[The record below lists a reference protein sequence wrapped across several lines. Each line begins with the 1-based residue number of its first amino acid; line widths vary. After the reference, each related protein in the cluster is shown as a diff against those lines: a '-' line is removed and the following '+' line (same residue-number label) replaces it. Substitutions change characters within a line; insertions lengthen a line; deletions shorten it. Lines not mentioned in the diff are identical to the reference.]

1 MTAYHGETEPMNYI
15 CDYFYNLTIMKTGRL
30 ILLTA
35 AALVMI
41 GMGSCG
47 NNKAIEMVTTE
58 SFGSFEG
65 KEISLFTLTN
75 KKGDAVKLTNYGAT
89 IVEINVPDRNG
100 EKANVTFGYD
110 NLEGYLGGD
119 PYFGKVVGQYA
130 NRIAK
135 GKFTLDS
142 VEYTLA
148 LNNGA
153 NSLHGGPTGWHSR
166 AWTAEV
172 LKNTD
177 FPAVKF
183 TYSKPDMEEGYPGN
197 VVAEVVYT
205 WTDENELI
213 MDYKVTT
220 DRRTVLNITN
230 HAYFNLH
237 GAGNGDILDH
247 EAVIRASAFT
257 PVDSTLIPTGEL
269 RPVEGTPF
277 DFRTPHLIGERIDEA
292 YDQLVLGGG
301 YDHNY
306 VLDNVE
312 QVDAEVYDP
321 STGRILQVIT
331 DQPGVQLYT
340 GNFLDGTQTG
350 RGGKVY
356 QYRSGFCLET
366 QHYPDSPNQA
376 SFPSVVLTPDEPFL
390 SSTTY
395 KFGVR

>member
-1 MTAYHGETEPMNYI
+1 
-15 CDYFYNLTIMKTGRL
+15 MKTGRI

-41 GMGSCG
+41 GMSSCG
-47 NNKAIEMVTTE
+47 NNKAKEMVTTE

-75 KKGDAVKLTNYGAT
+75 KKGDVVKLTNYGAS
-89 IVEINVPDRNG
+89 IVEINVPDRKG
-100 EKANVTFGYD
+100 ERANVTFGYD
-110 NLEGYLGGD
+110 NLEKYLAGD

-172 LKNTD
+172 LKDTD

-183 TYSKPDMEEGYPGN
+183 TYNKPDMEEGYPGN
-197 VVAEVVYT
+197 LVAEVAYT
-205 WTDENELI
+205 WTDEDELI

-247 EAVIRASAFT
+247 EALIRASAFT

-269 RPVEGTPF
+269 RAVEGTPF
-277 DFRTPHLIGERIDEA
+277 DFRTSHMIGERIDEA

-301 YDHNY
+301 YDHNF

-312 QVDAEVYDP
+312 DVDAEVYDP

-376 SFPSVVLTPDEPFL
+376 SFPSVILTPEEPFL

-395 KFGVR
+395 KFAVR

>member
-1 MTAYHGETEPMNYI
+1 LLIFLQKKE
-15 CDYFYNLTIMKTGRL
+15 MKRERL
-30 ILLTA
+30 VLLTA
-35 AALVMI
+35 VALAVI
-41 GMGSCG
+41 GLASCG
-47 NNKAIEMVTTE
+47 NNKAKEMVTTE
-58 SFGSFEG
+58 NFGTFEG
-65 KEISLFTLTN
+65 NEVSLFTLTN
-75 KKGDAVKLTNYGAT
+75 KKGDVIKLTNYGAA
-89 IVEINVPDRNG
+89 IVEINVPDRDGN
-100 EKANVTFGYD
+100 KANVTFGYETF
-110 NLEGYLGGD
+110 EGYLAGD
-119 PYFGKVVGQYA
+119 AYFGKVVGQYA
-130 NRIAK
+130 NRVAN
-135 GKFTLDS
+135 GKFTLDE

-148 LNNGA
+148 LNNGP

-205 WTDENELI
+205 WTDENEII

-220 DRRTVLNITN
+220 DRRTVINITN

-237 GAGNGDILDH
+237 GTGNGDILDH

-277 DFRTPHLIGERIDEA
+277 DFRTPHLIGERIGED
-292 YDQLVLGGG
+292 YDQLLLGGG

-306 VLDNVE
+306 VLDNLE
-312 QVDAEVYDP
+312 EVDAEVYDP
-321 STGRILQVIT
+321 STGRVIQVIT

-376 SFPSVVLTPDEPFL
+376 SFPSVILTPEEPFL

-395 KFGVR
+395 RFSVR

>member
-1 MTAYHGETEPMNYI
+1 
-15 CDYFYNLTIMKTGRL
+15 MKRERL

-35 AALVMI
+35 VALAVI
-41 GMGSCG
+41 GLGSCG
-47 NNKAIEMVTTE
+47 INKSKEMVTTE
-58 SFGSFEG
+58 NFGSFEE
-65 KEISLFTLTN
+65 KDVSLYTLKN
-75 KKGDAVKLTNYGAT
+75 KQGDIIKLTNYGAA
-89 IVEINVPDRNG
+89 IVEVNVPDRDGNR
-100 EKANVTFGYD
+100 ANVTFGYD
-110 NLEGYLGGD
+110 NFEGYMKGD

-130 NRIAK
+130 NRIAR

-148 LNNGA
+148 INNYPNA
-153 NSLHGGPTGWHSR
+153 LHGGPTGWHSR
-166 AWTAEV
+166 VWTAEV
-172 LKNTD
+172 LKGTD
-177 FPAVKF
+177 YPAVKF
-183 TYSKPDMEEGYPGN
+183 TYNKPDMEEGFPGN

-205 WTDENELI
+205 WTDANEII

-220 DRRTVLNITN
+220 DRRTVINITN

-237 GAGNGDILDH
+237 GAGVGDILDH
-247 EAVIRASAFT
+247 EAVIKASAFT

-277 DFRTPHLIGERIDEA
+277 DFRTPHLIGERIGEA
-292 YDQLVLGGG
+292 YDQLILGGG

-306 VLDNVE
+306 VLDNLE
-312 QVDAEVYDP
+312 EVDAEVYDP
-321 STGRILQVIT
+321 STGRVIQVMT

-366 QHYPDSPNQA
+366 QRYPDSPNQV
-376 SFPSVVLTPDEPFL
+376 SFPTVVLIPEEPFL
-390 SSTTY
+390 SSTTFR
-395 KFGVR
+395 FGVR

>member
-1 MTAYHGETEPMNYI
+1 
-15 CDYFYNLTIMKTGRL
+15 MKRERL

-35 AALVMI
+35 MALAVI
-41 GMGSCG
+41 GLGSCG
-47 NNKAIEMVTTE
+47 NNKAKEMVTTE
-58 SFGSFEG
+58 NFGSFEG
-65 KEISLFTLTN
+65 KDVSLYTLKN
-75 KKGDAVKLTNYGAT
+75 KQGDVIKLTNYGAA
-89 IVEINVPDRNG
+89 IVEITVPDRDGN
-100 EKANVTFGYD
+100 KANVTFGYD
-110 NLEGYLGGD
+110 NLEGYLKGD

-130 NRIAK
+130 NRIAR

-148 LNNGA
+148 INNA
-153 NSLHGGPTGWHSR
+153 PNALHGGPTGWHSR
-166 AWTAEV
+166 VWTAEV
-172 LKNTD
+172 LKGTD

-183 TYSKPDMEEGYPGN
+183 TYSKPDMEEGFPGN

-205 WTDENELI
+205 WTDANEII

-220 DRRTVLNITN
+220 DRRTVINITN

-237 GAGNGDILDH
+237 GTGVGDILDH

-277 DFRTPHLIGERIDEA
+277 DFRTPHLIGERIGDA
-292 YDQLVLGGG
+292 YDQLILGGG

-306 VLDNVE
+306 VLDNLE
-312 QVDAEVYDP
+312 EVDAEVYDP
-321 STGRILQVIT
+321 STGRVIQVIT

-366 QHYPDSPNQA
+366 QRYPDSPNQA
-376 SFPSVVLTPDEPFL
+376 SFPSVILTPEEPFL
-390 SSTTY
+390 SSTT
-395 KFGVR
+395 FRFSVR

>member
-1 MTAYHGETEPMNYI
+1 
-15 CDYFYNLTIMKTGRL
+15 MKTGQL

-35 AALVMI
+35 AALVII
-41 GMGSCG
+41 GTGSCG
-47 NNKAIEMVTTE
+47 TNKAKEMVTTE
-58 SFGSFEG
+58 DFGSFEG
-65 KEISLFTLTN
+65 KDVFLYKLTN
-75 KKGDAVKLTNYGAT
+75 KQGDIIKLTNYGAT

-100 EKANVTFGYD
+100 NKANVTFGYD
-110 NLEGYLGGD
+110 TFEGYLKGD
-119 PYFGKVVGQYA
+119 AYFGKVVGQYA

-135 GKFTLDS
+135 GKFTLDG

-148 LNNGA
+148 LNNGP
-153 NSLHGGPTGWHSR
+153 NTLHGGPTGWHSR
-166 AWTAEV
+166 VWTAEV

-197 VVAEVVYT
+197 LVAEVVYT
-205 WTDENELI
+205 WTDENEII

-220 DRRTVLNITN
+220 DRKTIINITN

-237 GAGNGDILDH
+237 GAGVGDILDH
-247 EAVIRASAFT
+247 EVLIRASAFT
-257 PVDSTLIPTGEL
+257 PVDSNLIPTGEL
-269 RPVEGTPF
+269 RQVEGTPF
-277 DFRTPHLIGERIDEA
+277 DFRSPHLIGERIGEE

-301 YDHNY
+301 YDHNF

-321 STGRILQVIT
+321 STGRVLQVIT

-350 RGGKVY
+350 RGGMVY
-356 QYRSGFCLET
+356 QYRSGLCLET
-366 QHYPDSPNQA
+366 QHYPDSPNQD
-376 SFPSVVLTPDEPFL
+376 SFPSVILTPEVPFL

-395 KFGVR
+395 KFSVR

>member
-1 MTAYHGETEPMNYI
+1 
-15 CDYFYNLTIMKTGRL
+15 MKKERL

-35 AALVMI
+35 VALAVI
-41 GMGSCG
+41 GLGACA
-47 NNKAIEMVTTE
+47 NNKTKEMVTTE
-58 SFGSFEG
+58 NFGSFEG
-65 KEISLFTLTN
+65 KDALLFTLKN
-75 KKGDAVKLTNYGAT
+75 KQGDMIKLTNYGAA
-89 IVEINVPDRNG
+89 IVEVNVPDRAGN
-100 EKANVTFGYD
+100 KANVTFGYE
-110 NLEGYLGGD
+110 NLAGYLAGD
-119 PYFGKVVGQYA
+119 AYFGKVVGQYA

-135 GKFTLDS
+135 GKFTLDG

-148 LNNGA
+148 LNNGP

-166 AWTAEV
+166 LWTAEV

-183 TYSKPDMEEGYPGN
+183 TYNKPDMEEGYPGN
-197 VVAEVVYT
+197 LVAEVVYT
-205 WTDENELI
+205 WTDANEII

-220 DRRTVLNITN
+220 DRRTVINITN

-237 GAGNGDILDH
+237 GSGVGDILDH
-247 EAVIRASAFT
+247 EALIRATAFT
-257 PVDSTLIPTGEL
+257 PVDSTLIPTGEI

-277 DFRTPHLIGERIDEA
+277 DFRTPHLIGERIGEA

-301 YDHNY
+301 YDHNF
-306 VLDNVE
+306 VLDNLE
-312 QVDAEVYDP
+312 EVDAEVYDP
-321 STGRILQVIT
+321 STGRVIQVIT

-366 QHYPDSPNQA
+366 QRYPDSPNQA
-376 SFPSVVLTPDEPFL
+376 TFPSVVLTPEEPFL

-395 KFGVR
+395 RFGVR

>member
-1 MTAYHGETEPMNYI
+1 
-15 CDYFYNLTIMKTGRL
+15 MKRERL
-30 ILLTA
+30 VLLTA
-35 AALVMI
+35 VALAMI
-41 GMGSCG
+41 GLGSCG
-47 NNKAIEMVTTE
+47 NKKEMVTTE
-58 SFGSFEG
+58 KFGSFEG
-65 KEISLFTLTN
+65 KEVSLFTLTN
-75 KKGDAVKLTNYGAT
+75 KKGDVVKLTNYGAA
-89 IVEINVPDRNG
+89 IVEINVPDKDG
-100 EKANVTFGYD
+100 KKANVTFGYETLD
-110 NLEGYLGGD
+110 AYLKGD

-142 VEYTLA
+142 VEYSLA
-148 LNNGA
+148 LNNGVNA
-153 NSLHGGPTGWHSR
+153 LHGGPTGWHSR

-205 WTDENELI
+205 WTDDNELI

-220 DRRTVLNITN
+220 DRRTVINITN

-247 EAVIRASAFT
+247 EALIRASAFT

-277 DFRTPHLIGERIDEA
+277 DFRTPHLIGERIGES
-292 YDQLVLGGG
+292 YDQLILGGG

-321 STGRILQVIT
+321 STGRVIQVIT

-356 QYRSGFCLET
+356 KYRSGFCLET

-376 SFPSVVLTPDEPFL
+376 SFPSVILTPEEPFL

-395 KFGVR
+395 KFSVR

>member
-1 MTAYHGETEPMNYI
+1 
-15 CDYFYNLTIMKTGRL
+15 
-30 ILLTA
+30 
-35 AALVMI
+35 MI
-41 GMGSCG
+41 GMSSCG
-47 NNKAIEMVTTE
+47 NNKAKEMVTTE

-75 KKGDAVKLTNYGAT
+75 KKGDVVKLTNYGAS
-89 IVEINVPDRNG
+89 IVEINVPDRKG
-100 EKANVTFGYD
+100 ERANVTFGYD
-110 NLEGYLGGD
+110 NLEKYLAGD

-172 LKNTD
+172 LKDTD

-183 TYSKPDMEEGYPGN
+183 TYNKPDMEEGYPGN
-197 VVAEVVYT
+197 LVAEVVYT
-205 WTDENELI
+205 WTDEDELI

-247 EAVIRASAFT
+247 EALIRASAFT

-269 RPVEGTPF
+269 RAVEGTPF
-277 DFRTPHLIGERIDEA
+277 DFRTSHMIGERIDEA

-301 YDHNY
+301 YDHNF

-312 QVDAEVYDP
+312 DVDAEVYDP

-376 SFPSVVLTPDEPFL
+376 SFPSVILTPEEPFL

-395 KFGVR
+395 KFAVR

>member
-1 MTAYHGETEPMNYI
+1 
-15 CDYFYNLTIMKTGRL
+15 MKRERL

-35 AALVMI
+35 VALAVI
-41 GMGSCG
+41 GLGSCG
-47 NNKAIEMVTTE
+47 NNKAKEMVTTE
-58 SFGSFEG
+58 NFGSFEG
-65 KEISLFTLTN
+65 KDVSLYTLKN
-75 KKGDAVKLTNYGAT
+75 KQGDIVKLTNYGAA
-89 IVEINVPDRNG
+89 IVEISVPDRDGN
-100 EKANVTFGYD
+100 KANVTFGYD
-110 NLEGYLGGD
+110 NLEGYLNGD

-130 NRIAK
+130 NRIAR

-148 LNNGA
+148 INNFPNA
-153 NSLHGGPTGWHSR
+153 LHGGPTGWHSR
-166 AWTAEV
+166 VWTAEV
-172 LKNTD
+172 LKGTD

-183 TYSKPDMEEGYPGN
+183 TYNKPDMEEGFPGN

-205 WTDENELI
+205 WTDANEII

-220 DRRTVLNITN
+220 DRRTVINITN

-237 GAGNGDILDH
+237 GAGVGDILDH

-277 DFRTPHLIGERIDEA
+277 DFRTPHLIGERIGEA
-292 YDQLVLGGG
+292 YDQLILGGG

-306 VLDNVE
+306 VLDNLE
-312 QVDAEVYDP
+312 EVDAEVYDP
-321 STGRILQVIT
+321 STGRFIQVLT

-366 QHYPDSPNQA
+366 QRYPDSPNQA
-376 SFPSVVLTPDEPFL
+376 SFPSVILTPEEPFL
-390 SSTTY
+390 SSTTFR
-395 KFGVR
+395 FGVR

>member
-1 MTAYHGETEPMNYI
+1 
-15 CDYFYNLTIMKTGRL
+15 MKTGRL

-35 AALVMI
+35 TALAMI

-47 NNKAIEMVTTE
+47 TNKAKEMVTTE
-58 SFGSFEG
+58 DFGSFEG
-65 KEISLFTLTN
+65 KEVSLFTLTN
-75 KKGDAVKLTNYGAT
+75 KKGDVVKLTNYGAT
-89 IVEINVPDRNG
+89 IVEINVPDRDGNR
-100 EKANVTFGYD
+100 ANVTFGYD
-110 NLEGYLGGD
+110 NLEGYVAGD

-130 NRIAK
+130 NRIAR
-135 GKFTLDS
+135 GKFTLDD

-148 LNNGA
+148 INNEPNA
-153 NSLHGGPTGWHSR
+153 LHGGPTGWHSR
-166 AWTAEV
+166 VWTAEV
-172 LKNTD
+172 LKGTD
-177 FPAVKF
+177 YPAVKF
-183 TYSKPDMEEGYPGN
+183 TYNKPDMEEGYPGN
-197 VVAEVVYT
+197 LVAEVVYT
-205 WTDENELI
+205 WTEEDELI

-220 DRRTVLNITN
+220 DRRTVINITN

-247 EAVIRASAFT
+247 EAVIKASAFT

-277 DFRTPHLIGERIDEA
+277 DFRSPHLIGERIGEE
-292 YDQLVLGGG
+292 YDQLILGGG
-301 YDHNY
+301 YDHNF
-306 VLDNVE
+306 VLDNIE
-312 QVDAEVYDP
+312 PVDAEVYDP
-321 STGRILQVIT
+321 STGRVLQVIT

-376 SFPSVVLTPDEPFL
+376 SFPSVILTPEEPFL

-395 KFGVR
+395 KFTVR

>member
-1 MTAYHGETEPMNYI
+1 
-15 CDYFYNLTIMKTGRL
+15 MKRERL

-35 AALVMI
+35 VALAVI
-41 GMGSCG
+41 GLGSCG
-47 NNKAIEMVTTE
+47 NNKAKEMVTTE
-58 SFGSFEG
+58 DFGTFEG
-65 KEISLFTLTN
+65 KDVSLYTLKN
-75 KKGDAVKLTNYGAT
+75 KQGDVIKLTNYGAA
-89 IVEINVPDRNG
+89 IVEINVPDRDG
-100 EKANVTFGYD
+100 KKANVTFGYD
-110 NLEGYLGGD
+110 TFEGYLKGD

-130 NRIAK
+130 NRIAR

-148 LNNGA
+148 INNFPNA
-153 NSLHGGPTGWHSR
+153 LHGGPTGWHSR

-172 LKNTD
+172 LKGTD

-183 TYSKPDMEEGYPGN
+183 TYNKPDMEEGFPGN

-205 WTDENELI
+205 WTDANEII

-220 DRRTVLNITN
+220 DRRTVINITN

-237 GAGNGDILDH
+237 GAGVGDILDH
-247 EAVIRASAFT
+247 EAVIRASSFT

-277 DFRTPHLIGERIDEA
+277 DFRTPHLIGERIGEA

-306 VLDNVE
+306 VLDNLE
-312 QVDAEVYDP
+312 EVDAEVYDP
-321 STGRILQVIT
+321 STGRFIQVLT

-350 RGGKVY
+350 RGGNVY

-366 QHYPDSPNQA
+366 QRYPDSPNQA

-390 SSTTY
+390 SSTTFR
-395 KFGVR
+395 FGVR

>member
-1 MTAYHGETEPMNYI
+1 
-15 CDYFYNLTIMKTGRL
+15 MKRERL

-35 AALVMI
+35 VALAVI
-41 GMGSCG
+41 GLGSCG
-47 NNKAIEMVTTE
+47 NNKAKEMVTTE
-58 SFGSFEG
+58 NFGSFEG
-65 KEISLFTLTN
+65 MDVSLYTLKN
-75 KKGDAVKLTNYGAT
+75 KQGDIVKLTNYGAA
-89 IVEINVPDRNG
+89 IVEISVPDRDGN
-100 EKANVTFGYD
+100 KANVTFGYD
-110 NLEGYLGGD
+110 NLDGYLKGD

-130 NRIAK
+130 NRIAR

-148 LNNGA
+148 INNFPNA
-153 NSLHGGPTGWHSR
+153 LHGGPTGWHSR
-166 AWTAEV
+166 VWTAEV
-172 LKNTD
+172 LKGTD

-183 TYSKPDMEEGYPGN
+183 TYNKPDMEEGFPGN

-205 WTDENELI
+205 WTDANEII

-220 DRRTVLNITN
+220 DRRTVINITN

-237 GAGNGDILDH
+237 GAGMGDILDH

-277 DFRTPHLIGERIDEA
+277 DFRTPHLIGERIGEA
-292 YDQLVLGGG
+292 YDQLILGGG

-306 VLDNVE
+306 VLDNLE
-312 QVDAEVYDP
+312 EVDAEVYDP
-321 STGRILQVIT
+321 STGRLIQVLT

-366 QHYPDSPNQA
+366 QRYPDSPNQV
-376 SFPSVVLTPDEPFL
+376 SFPSVILTPEEPFL
-390 SSTTY
+390 SSTTFR
-395 KFGVR
+395 FGVR

>member
-41 GMGSCG
+41 GMSSCG
-47 NNKAIEMVTTE
+47 NNKAKEMVTTE

>member
-1 MTAYHGETEPMNYI
+1 
-15 CDYFYNLTIMKTGRL
+15 MKRKRI

-35 AALVMI
+35 VALAVI
-41 GMGSCG
+41 GLGSCG
-47 NNKAIEMVTTE
+47 NNKAKEMVTTE
-58 SFGSFEG
+58 NFGSFEG
-65 KEISLFTLTN
+65 KDVSLYTLKN
-75 KKGDAVKLTNYGAT
+75 KQGDVIKLTNYGAA
-89 IVEINVPDRNG
+89 IVEISVPDRDGN
-100 EKANVTFGYD
+100 KANVTFGYD
-110 NLEGYLGGD
+110 NLEGYLKGD

-130 NRIAK
+130 NRIAR

-148 LNNGA
+148 INNFPNA
-153 NSLHGGPTGWHSR
+153 LHGGPTGWHSR
-166 AWTAEV
+166 VWTAEV
-172 LKNTD
+172 LKGTD

-183 TYSKPDMEEGYPGN
+183 TYNKPDMEEGFPGN

-205 WTDENELI
+205 WTDANEII

-220 DRRTVLNITN
+220 DRRTVINITN

-237 GAGNGDILDH
+237 GAGVGDILDH

-277 DFRTPHLIGERIDEA
+277 DFRTAHLIGERIGEA
-292 YDQLVLGGG
+292 YDQLILGGG

-306 VLDNVE
+306 VLDNLE
-312 QVDAEVYDP
+312 EVDAEVYDP
-321 STGRILQVIT
+321 STGRFIQVLT

-366 QHYPDSPNQA
+366 QRYPDSPNQA
-376 SFPSVVLTPDEPFL
+376 SFPSVILTPEEPFL
-390 SSTTY
+390 SSTTFR
-395 KFGVR
+395 FGVR

>member
-1 MTAYHGETEPMNYI
+1 MKPMNYI
-15 CDYFYNLTIMKTGRL
+15 CEYYYNLSIMKTGRI

-41 GMGSCG
+41 GMSSCG
-47 NNKAIEMVTTE
+47 NNKAKEMVTTE

-75 KKGDAVKLTNYGAT
+75 KKGDVVKLTNYGAS
-89 IVEINVPDRNG
+89 IVEINVPDRKG
-100 EKANVTFGYD
+100 ERANVTFGYD
-110 NLEGYLGGD
+110 NLEKYLAGD

-172 LKNTD
+172 LKDTD

-183 TYSKPDMEEGYPGN
+183 TYNKPDMEEGYPGN
-197 VVAEVVYT
+197 LVAEVAYT
-205 WTDENELI
+205 WTDEDELI

-247 EAVIRASAFT
+247 EALIRASAFT

-269 RPVEGTPF
+269 RAVEGTPF
-277 DFRTPHLIGERIDEA
+277 DFRTSHMIGERIDEA

-301 YDHNY
+301 YDHNF

-312 QVDAEVYDP
+312 DVDAEVYDP

-376 SFPSVVLTPDEPFL
+376 SFPSVILTPEEPFL

-395 KFGVR
+395 KFAVR

>member
-1 MTAYHGETEPMNYI
+1 MRKQ
-15 CDYFYNLTIMKTGRL
+15 NLFLGS
-30 ILLTA
+30 LLV
-35 AALVMI
+35 LFMFGI
-41 GMGSCG
+41 SSCG
-47 NNKAIEMVTTE
+47 NKAKEMVTTE
-58 SFGSFEG
+58 NFGSFGG
-65 KEISLFTLTN
+65 KEVSLFTLTN
-75 KKGDAVKLTNYGAT
+75 KKGDVVKLTNYGAA

-100 EKANVTFGYD
+100 ERANVTFGYD
-110 NLEGYLGGD
+110 NLEGYLAGD
-119 PYFGKVVGQYA
+119 LYFGKVVGQYA

-148 LNNGA
+148 LNDGP

-166 AWTAEV
+166 AWVAEV
-172 LKNTD
+172 LKGTD

-183 TYSKPDMEEGYPGN
+183 TYNKPDMEEGYPGN
-197 VVAEVVYT
+197 VGAEVVYT
-205 WTDENELI
+205 WTDDDELI

-220 DRRTVLNITN
+220 DRRTVINITN

-237 GAGNGDILDH
+237 GTGNGDILDH
-247 EAVIRASAFT
+247 EALIRASAFT

-277 DFRTPHLIGERIDEA
+277 DFRTPHLIGERIGEA
-292 YDQLVLGGG
+292 YDQLILGGG
-301 YDHNY
+301 YDHNF

-321 STGRILQVIT
+321 STGRVIQVIT

-376 SFPSVVLTPDEPFL
+376 SFPSVILTPEEPFL

>member
-1 MTAYHGETEPMNYI
+1 MRKQSIFLGTA
-15 CDYFYNLTIMKTGRL
+15 L
-30 ILLTA
+30 IL
-35 AALVMI
+35 VI
-41 GMGSCG
+41 FGNGSCG
-47 NNKAIEMVTTE
+47 NIKQKEMVTTE
-58 SFGSFEG
+58 NFGSFEG
-65 KEISLFTLTN
+65 KDVSLYTLKN
-75 KKGDAVKLTNYGAT
+75 KQGDVIKLTNYGAA
-89 IVEINVPDRNG
+89 IVEIMVPDRDGN
-100 EKANVTFGYD
+100 KANVTFGYD
-110 NLEGYLGGD
+110 NLEGYLKGD

-130 NRIAK
+130 NRIAR
-135 GKFTLDS
+135 GKFSLDS

-148 LNNGA
+148 INNYPNA
-153 NSLHGGPTGWHSR
+153 LHGGPTGWHSR
-166 AWTAEV
+166 VWTAEV
-172 LKNTD
+172 LKGTD

-183 TYSKPDMEEGYPGN
+183 TYTKPDMEEGFPGN

-205 WTDENELI
+205 WTDANEII

-220 DRRTVLNITN
+220 DRRTVINITN

-237 GAGNGDILDH
+237 GTGVGDILDH

-277 DFRTPHLIGERIDEA
+277 DFRTPHLIGERIGEA
-292 YDQLVLGGG
+292 YDQLILGGG

-306 VLDNVE
+306 VLDNLE
-312 QVDAEVYDP
+312 EVDAEVYDP
-321 STGRILQVIT
+321 STGRVIQVIT

-366 QHYPDSPNQA
+366 QRYPDSPNQA
-376 SFPSVVLTPDEPFL
+376 SFPSVILTPEEPFL
-390 SSTTY
+390 SSTT
-395 KFGVR
+395 FRFSVR

>member
-1 MTAYHGETEPMNYI
+1 
-15 CDYFYNLTIMKTGRL
+15 MKRERL
-30 ILLTA
+30 VLLTA
-35 AALVMI
+35 VALAVI
-41 GMGSCG
+41 GLASCG
-47 NNKAIEMVTTE
+47 NNKAKEMVTTE
-58 SFGSFEG
+58 NFGTFEG
-65 KEISLFTLTN
+65 KEVSLFTLTN
-75 KKGDAVKLTNYGAT
+75 KKGDVIKLTNYGAA
-89 IVEINVPDRNG
+89 IVEVNVPDRDGN
-100 EKANVTFGYD
+100 KANVTFGYET
-110 NLEGYLGGD
+110 LEGYLAGD
-119 PYFGKVVGQYA
+119 AYFGKVVGQYA
-130 NRIAK
+130 NRVAK
-135 GKFTLDS
+135 GKFTLDG

-148 LNNGA
+148 LNNGP

-166 AWTAEV
+166 AWEAEV

-183 TYSKPDMEEGYPGN
+183 TYSKADMEEGYPGN

-205 WTDENELI
+205 WTDENEII

-220 DRRTVLNITN
+220 DRRTVINITN

-277 DFRTPHLIGERIDEA
+277 DFRTPHLIGERIGEA

-306 VLDNVE
+306 VLDNLE
-312 QVDAEVYDP
+312 EVDAEVYDP
-321 STGRILQVIT
+321 STGRVIQVIT

-376 SFPSVVLTPDEPFL
+376 SFPSVILTPEEPFL

-395 KFGVR
+395 RFSVR